1 MRERLKKLIPPP
13 LRRGLRVLQ
22 AVPRYLARRVRP
34 GGAMIPPPW
43 KNFVG
48 AGDFTGI
55 GREFLRHFVDI
66 GGLRPEDRVL
76 DVGCGIGRMAIPL
89 TGFLRPPGEY
99 HGFDIVPGGIEW
111 CRARITTRHPHF
123 HFHHLDVRNR
133 HYNPSGTMTAE
144 AVRFPFDDGRFD
156 FVFLTSVF
164 THMLPPAL
172 ETYVREIAR
181 MLHLDA
187 DAVTAWLREHDP
199 ASKPPFTFELPI
211 SREQIGLIRQGM
223 RRVVGPGGTAWLT
236 RLQHWD
242 LMGKTGTAQNP
253 HGEDHGW
260 FVGIAGTPGEEPEIV
275 VAMVVIHGE
284 AGSQISGTPA
294 NAINFYLSRKHGLP
308 FERYPT
314 PRERSPRGLPIDWA
328 WLTSPVVDYPV
339 GGGEGAVA
347 EQ

>member
-181 MLHLDA
+181 VLA
-187 DAVTAWLREHDP
+187 
-199 ASKPPFTFELPI
+199 
-211 SREQIGLIRQGM
+211 
-223 RRVVGPGGTAWLT
+223 PGGRCFLTAFLV
-236 RLQHWD
+236 D
-242 LMGKTGTAQNP
+242 EEAEALMTAGRSTVP
-253 HGEDHGW
+253 AGLVTPTFVAADPDDPEAAIAYREDHLRALLAA
-260 FVGIAGTPGEEPEIV
+260 AGLTIREPIRRGSWCGRPHFLSYQDIL
-275 VAMVVIHGE
+275 VA
-284 AGSQISGTPA
+284 AKP
-294 NAINFYLSRKHGLP
+294 
-308 FERYPT
+308 
-314 PRERSPRGLPIDWA
+314 
-328 WLTSPVVDYPV
+328 
-339 GGGEGAVA
+339 
-347 EQ
+347 